1 MLHFPSPVNLTG
13 WNTTGGLLGR
23 KDERLF
29 FSPPPFFSSSPSPTI
44 SILPWFLFLAVT
56 PGLSCLFV
64 VFSCLLYIYV
74 YMGLDSYVM
83 RHHFLMCWGI
93 ASVAW
98 LDWAVLTHG
107 RYISASWQLSNPL
120 VISLAMSHN
129 SSQLSH
135 YSSVL
140 AASSYMCCVHHLTV
154 GTKNILSH
162 VSNMWYVENI
172 LSSI

>member
-1 MLHFPSPVNLTG
+1 MEGWEAFFFFLPRPSFLH
-13 WNTTGGLLGR
+13 
-23 KDERLF
+23 
-29 FSPPPFFSSSPSPTI
+29 PPPPPSLSSHDSFS
-44 SILPWFLFLAVT
+44 L
-56 PGLSCLFV
+56 LSLLVPLVSLWCFHV
-64 VFSCLLYIYV
+64 SCIYV
-74 YMGLDSYVM
+74 CMGLDSYVM

-98 LDWAVLTHG
+98 LDWAVLTRG

-140 AASSYMCCVHHLTV
+140 AASAYMSCVHHLTV
-154 GTKNILSH
+154 GAKNILSH
-162 VSNMWYVENI
+162 VSNMWFVENI